1 MLYGKKLGVV
11 TQVRRLVG
19 LVDAAMPL
27 NILKR
32 YKMNKESRRGD
43 DWKLWK
49 SGWKYKTDAPQ
60 NREWKKDRAKL
71 FRENGNGWWLLP
83 NKRCEKKEIK
93 DVE

>member
-1 MLYGKKLGVV
+1 
-11 TQVRRLVG
+11 VRRLVG

-32 YKMNKESRRGD
+32 SNMNNIKESRKKD
-43 DWKLWK
+43 DWKQWK
-49 SGWKYKTDAPQ
+49 NGWKYKTDAPQ

>member
-1 MLYGKKLGVV
+1 MASENRWWVSIAPKYS
-11 TQVRRLVG
+11 
-19 LVDAAMPL
+19 
-27 NILKR
+27 KR
-32 YKMNKESRRGD
+32 YKMNEESRRGD
-43 DWKLWK
+43 DWKKWK